1 MPRVVISFHDIMR
14 LGFKIVSDL
23 HERGTYI
30 E

>member
-1 MPRVVISFHDIMR
+1 MTRVVISFHDIMR
-14 LGFKIVSDL
+14 LGFEIVSDL